1 MTPQGM
7 GAPDPMSVHWDG
19 LVGDGCSSRSFSGE
33 HWAPSSPQILWVSTG
48 QGHDLGKPCE
58 GFPPALSSLLPAWAE
73 EALWPLC
80 AKFAAGQRPF
90 PTPLETWN
98 SLEGQKA
105 WRDSLSPC
113 PSTVLRDWMR
123 TGFWHSMAQSRR
135 VPKGLILE
143 TSSIQATAYGP
154 GSCPREHHCQR
165 A

>member
-58 GFPPALSSLLPAWAE
+58 GFPPALSSLLPARAE

-90 PTPLETWN
+90 PTSLTAGDLEQLGRAE
-98 SLEGQKA
+98 SLEGQPQP
-105 WRDSLSPC
+105 LP
-113 PSTVLRDWMR
+113 L
-123 TGFWHSMAQSRR
+123 
-135 VPKGLILE
+135 
-143 TSSIQATAYGP
+143 
-154 GSCPREHHCQR
+154 HC